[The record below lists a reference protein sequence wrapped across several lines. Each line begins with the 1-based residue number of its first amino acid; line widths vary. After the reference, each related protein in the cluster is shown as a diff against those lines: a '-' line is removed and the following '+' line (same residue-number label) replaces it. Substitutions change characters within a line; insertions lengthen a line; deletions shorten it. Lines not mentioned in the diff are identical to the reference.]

1 MNKPIDH
8 EARKIII
15 EELDKNLLVEAGAG
29 SGKTTSLVDRM
40 VETIRRGK
48 FKINEM
54 AAITF
59 TRKAA
64 LEMQERFQTVLEKEL
79 AGCEDLEVRRR
90 LEDAVRDINLVYIGT
105 VHAFCARILRERPV
119 EASIDPQFKEEEDS
133 TDSISSQQAW
143 YEYTTIV
150 HSHFPELVN
159 IGVDPGELKD
169 AYRNMCTYPDVK
181 WMSDLVDK
189 PDFEPALAATRK
201 FINRVRDGIPDK
213 PITDKGYDALQETIL
228 KAQRILEHKELKEDK
243 DIVAFL
249 SLFKKKVC
257 ITQNRWLS
265 KEDAKDAKLEAESLY
280 EEHIGPVIN
289 QWQVYAHYYITEFL
303 KGAVG
308 YYEEYR
314 TRTSTLNFQDLLM
327 KTAALLRD
335 NAEVRQYFQEKYK
348 SLVVDEF
355 QDTDPIQAEIIFY
368 LTGED
373 VKEKNWQKLVP
384 RPGSLFVVG
393 DPKQSIYRFM
403 RADIDTYNLVQRL
416 LVENG
421 GKVVRLTANFR
432 SVKSIGNFLNPIFK
446 KAFKDMPHQAEYA
459 GIDAFNEDILVS
471 DYGVRCIEVPE
482 EYSKIDE
489 IVRYEAEAIAKIIK
503 DAVAGGM
510 KLSRNGSDLVEV
522 PEYRDFLILIKTRK
536 RMDVYA
542 KALEEYGIPVKM
554 TGGSNIGDSTELRE
568 LLNLLRCIESTEDQ
582 IGLVAVLKGLFFGIS
597 DNALYEFKVKGG
609 RFNIFSSV
617 PVELDLKYREQFEY
631 AYDKL
636 KSYYRWSR
644 KYSPS
649 VVVEKI
655 IEDLGIVQYANQQE
669 MSKSRVCVVYDV
681 LERLFLEESAGV
693 TEFRGIVE
701 RLGAILD
708 SGLEEE
714 LDIFIQ
720 ENRVRIMNLH
730 KAKGLEASVVFLT
743 NPVSSGS
750 HGVSYHIKRENNEA
764 KGYFTYT
771 KSDRNDD
778 GSKKSYGSKPVIGVP
793 LDWESHC
800 VEEQAYLDAE
810 GLRLV
815 YVAAT
820 RAKNLLFVS
829 KLGGG
834 SKKNNPWGLL
844 ADEIKENQVVPIPD
858 IKPISKVEG
867 EGELGFEEV
876 VQVRELLSQWPDDL
890 VKESYHL
897 SSPTAV
903 KNGELLWS
911 IEREEGGGRDRGSA
925 LHYMLEQLVKYNGD
939 VDIDELIAGTL
950 LEFGLPSDSREVFVG
965 IVERFM
971 SSELYGRIVSSLER
985 HVEVPFSF
993 RVDKDHGLYESYGDD
1008 STDGSVPII
1017 LSGVIDLIFREADG
1031 WVVVDYKSDRVK
1043 RDEDYSILESA
1054 YMGQLDSY
1062 GSILSEITGE
1072 RVKEKRVVFLERLQL
1087 FVSD

>member
-8 EARKIII
+8 KARKIIT

-40 VETIRRGK
+40 VESIRRGK
-48 FKINEM
+48 YKIGEM

-64 LEMQERFQTVLEKEL
+64 LEMQERFQTVLEREL
-79 AGCEDLEVRRR
+79 ERCGDIEVRAR

-105 VHAFCARILRERPV
+105 VHAFCARILKERPV
-119 EASIDPQFKEEEDS
+119 EAGIDPQFNEEEES

-150 HSHFPELVN
+150 HSHFPDLIN

-169 AYRNMCTYPDVK
+169 AYKNMCTYPDVK
-181 WMSDLVDK
+181 WMSDLIDK
-189 PDFEPALAATRK
+189 PDLKEALEATK
-201 FINRVRDGIPDK
+201 VFINKVKGGIPDK
-213 PITDKGYDALQETIL
+213 PLTNMGYDALQEAVI

-265 KEDAKDAKLEAESLY
+265 KEDAKDAKLEAEILY
-280 EEHIGPVIN
+280 EEHIGPAIN

-308 YYEEYR
+308 YYEDYR

-327 KTAALLRD
+327 KAAALLKD
-335 NAEVRQYFQEKYK
+335 NAEVRLYFQEKYR

-368 LTGED
+368 LTGEN
-373 VKEKNWQKLVP
+373 VEEKNWQKLVP

-403 RADIDTYNLVQRL
+403 RADIDTYNLVQKL
-416 LVENG
+416 LVKNG
-421 GKVVRLTANFR
+421 GQVVRLTANFR

-459 GIDAFNEDILVS
+459 GIDAFNDDIAGS
-471 DYGVRCIEVPE
+471 NYGVRSIEVPE
-482 EYSKIDE
+482 EYKAIDE
-489 IVRYEAEAIAKIIK
+489 IVRYEAESIAKIIK
-503 DAVAGGM
+503 EAVAGGM
-510 KLSRNGSDLVEV
+510 KLSRNGSDIVEV
-522 PEYRDFLILIKTRK
+522 PEFKDFLILTKTRK

-597 DNALYEFKVKGG
+597 DNALYEYRVKGG
-609 RFNIFSSV
+609 GFNIFR
-617 PVELDLKYREQFEY
+617 PIPEDLDLKCREQFEY
-631 AYDKL
+631 AFDKL

-655 IEDLGIVQYANQQE
+655 IEDLGLVQYANQQE

-681 LERLFLEESAGV
+681 LERLFLEEAAGV
-693 TEFRGIVE
+693 TEFRAIVE
-701 RLGAILD
+701 RLGSILEA
-708 SGLEEE
+708 GLEEE

-730 KAKGLEASVVFLT
+730 KAKGLEASVVFLA
-743 NPVSSGS
+743 NPVSGGS

-771 KSDRNDD
+771 RSDRSDD
-778 GSKKSYGSKPVIGVP
+778 GSKKFYGSKPVTGVP
-793 LDWESHC
+793 LDWEGHC
-800 VEEQAYLDAE
+800 VEEEAYLEAE

-820 RAKNLLFVS
+820 RAKNLLYVS
-829 KLGGG
+829 RLGYEC
-834 SKKNNPWGLL
+834 KKKNPWGLL
-844 ADEIKENQVVPIPD
+844 ADEMKEEQVVLVPD
-858 IKPISKVEG
+858 VMPVTKGVG
-867 EGELGFEEV
+867 EGEIGLEEV
-876 VQVRELLSQWPDDL
+876 TQIREKLSEWPSNL
-890 VKESYHL
+890 VKESYIL

-911 IEREEGGGRDRGSA
+911 VEREEGGGRDRGSA
-925 LHYMLEQLVKYNGD
+925 LHYILEQLVKSNGD
-939 VDIDELIAGTL
+939 VDINELISGTL
-950 LEFGLPSDSREVFVG
+950 LEFGLPSESRDVFVG
-965 IVERFM
+965 IVERFI
-971 SSELYGRIVSSLER
+971 SSDLYGRIVSSLEKQ
-985 HVEVPFSF
+985 VEVPFSF
-993 RVDKDHGLYESYGDD
+993 RVDKGHGLYETYGSDD
-1008 STDGSVPII
+1008 SAVSVI
-1017 LSGVIDLIFREADG
+1017 LSGIIDLVFKEVDG

-1043 RDEDYSILESA
+1043 RDEDYATLESA

-1062 GSILSEITGE
+1062 GTILSEITGE
-1072 RVKEKRVVFLERLQL
+1072 GVKEKRVVFLER
-1087 FVSD
+1087 

>member
-8 EARKIII
+8 EARKIITD
-15 EELDKNLLVEAGAG
+15 ELDKNLLVEAGAG

-40 VETIRRGK
+40 VASIRRGK
-48 FKINEM
+48 YKINEM

-79 AGCEDLEVRRR
+79 ASCEDSEVRTR

-119 EASIDPQFKEEEDS
+119 EAGIDPQFKEEEES
-133 TDSISSQQAW
+133 SDSISSQQAW

-150 HSHFPELVN
+150 HSHFPDLMN

-169 AYRNMCTYPDVK
+169 AYKSMCTYPDVK
-181 WMSDLVDK
+181 WISDLVDK
-189 PDFEPALAATRK
+189 PEFEAAIIATNK
-201 FINRVRDGIPDK
+201 FINRVKDGIPDK
-213 PITDKGYDALQETIL
+213 PLTNMGYDALQEAVL
-228 KAQRILEHKELKEDK
+228 KAQRILEYKELKEDK

-265 KEDAKDAKLEAESLY
+265 KEEAKDAKEEAEILY
-280 EEHIGPVIN
+280 EAYIGPVIN
-289 QWQVYAHYYITEFL
+289 HWQVYAHYYITEFL

-308 YYEEYR
+308 YYEDYR

-327 KTAALLRD
+327 KTATLLRD
-335 NAEVRQYFQEKYK
+335 NSEVRIYFQEKYK

-368 LTGED
+368 LTGENIE
-373 VKEKNWQKLVP
+373 EKNWQKLVP

-416 LVENG
+416 LMENG
-421 GKVVRLTANFR
+421 GQVVKLTANFR

-459 GIDAFNEDILVS
+459 GIDAFNEDMAGS

-482 EYSKIDE
+482 EYKGIDE

-503 DAVAGGM
+503 EAVAGGM

-522 PEYRDFLILIKTRK
+522 PEFKDFLILTKTRK

-554 TGGSNIGDSTELRE
+554 TGGSNIGDSIELRE

-597 DNALYEFKVKGG
+597 DNALYEYRVKGG
-609 RFNIFSSV
+609 RFNIFSPV
-617 PVELDLKYREQFEY
+617 PVELDLNYREQFEY
-631 AYDKL
+631 AFDKL

-655 IEDLGIVQYANQQE
+655 VEDLGLVQYANQQE

-693 TEFRGIVE
+693 TEFRAIVE
-701 RLGAILD
+701 RLGSILD

-730 KAKGLEASVVFLT
+730 KAKGLEASVVFLA
-743 NPVSSGS
+743 NPVSGGS

-771 KSDRNDD
+771 RSDRSDD

-793 LDWESHC
+793 LDWESHS
-800 VEEQAYLDAE
+800 VEEEAYLEAE

-820 RAKNLLFVS
+820 RAKNLLYVS
-829 KLGGG
+829 RLGYEC
-834 SKKNNPWGLL
+834 KKKNPWGLL
-844 ADEIKENQVVPIPD
+844 ADGVKLEQVVEVPD
-858 IKPISKVEG
+858 IMPVTKGEG
-867 EGELGFEEV
+867 EGAIGFEEV
-876 VQVRELLSQWPDDL
+876 AEVREQLSQWPVNL
-890 VKESYHL
+890 VKESYNL

-903 KNGELLWS
+903 KNGDLLWS
-911 IEREEGGGRDRGSA
+911 VEREEGGGRDRGSA
-925 LHYMLEQLVKYNGD
+925 LHYMLEHLVKDRGV
-939 VDIDELIAGTL
+939 VDIVELISDTL
-950 LEFGLPSDSREVFVG
+950 LEFGLPSESRDVFVG
-965 IVERFM
+965 IVEKFM
-971 SSELYGRIVSSLER
+971 SSDLYGRIVSSLEC

-993 RVDKDHGLYESYGDD
+993 RVEKGHGLYESYGN
-1008 STDGSVPII
+1008 DGNSPVI
-1017 LSGVIDLIFREADG
+1017 LSGVIDLIFRESDG

-1043 RDEDYSILESA
+1043 RDEDYATLESA

-1062 GSILSEITGE
+1062 GTILSEITGE
-1072 RVKEKRVVFLERLQL
+1072 RVKEKKIVFLEIL
-1087 FVSD
+1087 